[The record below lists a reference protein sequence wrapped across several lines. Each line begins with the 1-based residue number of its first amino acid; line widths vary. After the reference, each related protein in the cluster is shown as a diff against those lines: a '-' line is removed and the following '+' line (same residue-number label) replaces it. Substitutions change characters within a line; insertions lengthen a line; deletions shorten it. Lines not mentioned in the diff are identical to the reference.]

1 MKNVCYKYK
10 FGIILEA
17 YCRGIGDQLQSLV
30 KQIDVIDNLS
40 AISNFVKQNKE
51 DLNLI
56 TVSVHLKIVR
66 DFSLS
71 NSNLI

>member
-51 DLNLI
+51 KGGVWWKHDWGINQMETI
-56 TVSVHLKIVR
+56 K
-66 DFSLS
+66 
-71 NSNLI
+71 